1 MIESYRDVLRH
12 YATFSGRTG
21 RAGYW
26 WFVLANFIITFAL
39 YLPALI
45 AGSLGGS
52 NPATSLLAIPVAL
65 YGLALLIPSIALSVR
80 RLHDIG
86 ASGWWYL
93 LIFVPVIGG
102 LALLIMHVMASQP
115 ANNRYGPTHAS
126 AAVTT

>member
-45 AGSLGGS
+45 VGSLGGS

-115 ANNRYGPTHAS
+115 ANNRYGPAHAS